1 MPPERSATERRFELV
16 ISGAALVLLLLGCA
30 VVLRPFVTSLLWAVV
45 LWLTTAPIH
54 QRVLEWTGGRQT
66 SAAAL
71 MTLGIATV
79 LLLPIVIVGFSLA
92 DSAADL
98 TAAFGRWLEP
108 EPPLSLRRTV
118 SGAPPEWVRSAP
130 LIGSYLAQRW
140 SELAGDRLRMV
151 EEGRQW
157 IQSATSRVLSTG
169 LVITRGV
176 TEIAMSV
183 LIAFFL
189 YRDRVAFG
197 DRFRAAATQI
207 AGPSGEPLM
216 NLAITTL
223 HSVVY
228 GILGTAVAQGV
239 MTAIGLLIAGVPGAV
254 LLGLLT
260 FFLSII
266 PMGPPLVWVPASVWL
281 YQNGATGWAVFM
293 LIWGFGVSSIDNFL
307 KPWLISQGSTLP
319 FILIFFGV
327 IGGVLAFGFIGVFLG
342 PTLLAVGYRLVLD
355 WAVVV
360 RRAAPAETAV
370 VAN

>member
-1 MPPERSATERRFELV
+1 MTAERTVSGRRFELV

-54 QRVLEWTGGRQT
+54 QEVLTWVGGRRT
-66 SAAAL
+66 AAAAL
-71 MTLGIATV
+71 MTLGIASV
-79 LLLPIVIVGFSLA
+79 LLVPIVIVGFSLA
-92 DSAADL
+92 DSAQDL
-98 TAAFGRWLEP
+98 AAATSRWFESGPPQPPQWLE
-108 EPPLSLRRTV
+108 SI
-118 SGAPPEWVRSAP
+118 P
-130 LIGSYLAQRW
+130 LIGRYVAERW
-140 SELAGDRLRMV
+140 AAIAGDSQRMIEQLQTV
-151 EEGRQW
+151 VQP
-157 IQSATSRVLSTG
+157 ATSVLVSSG
-169 LVITRGV
+169 LTIGRGM
-176 TEIAMSV
+176 TELAMSV

-197 DRFRAAATQI
+197 DHFRAAAARI
-207 AGPSGEPLM
+207 AGPSADPLID
-216 NLAITTL
+216 LAVNTL

-239 MTAIGLLIAGVPGAV
+239 MSAIGLLIAGVPGAI

-260 FFLSII
+260 FFLSIV

-281 YQNGATGWAVFM
+281 YQTGQTGWALFM
-293 LIWGFGVSSIDNFL
+293 LIWGVGVSSIDNFL

-327 IGGVLAFGFIGVFLG
+327 IGGALAFGFIGVFLG

-360 RRAAPAETAV
+360 RGASPSEQPAIP
-370 VAN
+370 N

>member
-1 MPPERSATERRFELV
+1 VTERSAPGRRFELV

-54 QRVLEWTGGRQT
+54 QQVLSWVGERRTI
-66 SAAAL
+66 AAAL
-71 MTLGIATV
+71 MTFGIASV
-79 LLLPIVIVGFSLA
+79 LLLPIVVVGFSLA

-98 TAAFGRWLEP
+98 TAAFQRWREAG
-108 EPPLSLRRTV
+108 PP
-118 SGAPPEWVRSAP
+118 APPAW
-130 LIGSYLAQRW
+130 LGSVPFVGTELTERWAALA
-140 SELAGDRLRMV
+140 SDRERMI
-151 EEGRQW
+151 EEGGRL
-157 IQSATSRVLSTG
+157 IQAGTSWVLTG
-169 LVITRGV
+169 GFAIGRGV
-176 TEIAMSV
+176 TELAISI

-197 DRFRAAATQI
+197 DRFRAAVARI
-207 AGPSGEPLM
+207 AGPSADPLIL
-216 NLAITTL
+216 LAIGTL

-228 GILGTAVAQGV
+228 GILGTAVVQGV
-239 MTAIGLLIAGVPGAV
+239 VAGIGLLIAGVPGAI

-260 FFLSII
+260 FFLSIV

-281 YQNGATGWAVFM
+281 YQSGESGWALFM

-307 KPWLISQGSTLP
+307 KPWLISQGSALP

-360 RRAAPAETAV
+360 RGATPLAEPPAAIPD
-370 VAN
+370 